1 MRPLD
6 PRLLREARPV
16 RAFLSASVAFGVAGA
31 VLLVAQATLLAD
43 LVARTF
49 LAGAG
54 LAELSGG
61 LATLAAVVVA
71 RAALAG
77 LAETVAHRTSG
88 AVKARLRQRLLA
100 HAVALGPGALPG
112 ERTGS
117 LATLATRGLDALDGY
132 FARYLPQLV
141 LACVVPLV
149 VGARIL
155 AADWIAAVTIGVT
168 LPLIPVFMALVGL
181 TTQQRTARQWRRLEL
196 LAGHFLDMVAGLPTL
211 KVFGRAKAQAR
222 AIQQVTDEYR
232 QATLATLRLAFLS
245 SLVLE
250 LLATL
255 SVALVAVGIG
265 LRLLHGAL
273 DLRTALLVL
282 ILAPEAYLPLRLV
295 GAHYHASAEGMTAAA
310 KVFDVLQTPLP
321 PAGDVTAVPD
331 PSRERIQVQRVTVTY
346 PDRPVPALDEVTLDV
361 LPGEILAITGPS
373 GSGKSTLLATLLG
386 FVRPVSGRIMV
397 DGVPLADLDLDAWRS
412 RIAWVPQRPHLFA
425 GTAADNIRLARP
437 EASDAEVAEAARQA
451 GALEFLAALPDGLS
465 TRLGEGGAGLSA
477 GQRQRLALARAF
489 LADRPLVLLDEP
501 TSHLDADAEAGVV
514 AAIERLAAGRT
525 VVIVTHRPALLAL
538 ADRVVRLSARQEVL
552 P

>member
-1 MRPLD
+1 M
-6 PRLLREARPV
+6 